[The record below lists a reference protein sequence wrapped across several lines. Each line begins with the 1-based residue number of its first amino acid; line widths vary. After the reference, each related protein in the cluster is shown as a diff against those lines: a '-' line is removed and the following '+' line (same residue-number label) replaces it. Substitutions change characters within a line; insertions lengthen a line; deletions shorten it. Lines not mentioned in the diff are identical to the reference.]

1 MATSSNVFI
10 VFVVFA
16 VAMLIAVFAW
26 VAGNKRSQKPT
37 SVRPQPG
44 VCRSRATSTATRR
57 RPPLSSSTTQWDHAD
72 TMDTDPQPPQT
83 CTSPDGKDRQN
94 N

>member
-37 SVRPQPG
+37 SVRPQTG
-44 VCRSRATSTATRR
+44 VCPSGTTSTATRR
-57 RPPLSSSTTQWDHAD
+57 RPPLSSSTTQWDHAIQLVISSIF
-72 TMDTDPQPPQT
+72 TDWRIDAT
-83 CTSPDGKDRQN
+83 DGRH
-94 N
+94 